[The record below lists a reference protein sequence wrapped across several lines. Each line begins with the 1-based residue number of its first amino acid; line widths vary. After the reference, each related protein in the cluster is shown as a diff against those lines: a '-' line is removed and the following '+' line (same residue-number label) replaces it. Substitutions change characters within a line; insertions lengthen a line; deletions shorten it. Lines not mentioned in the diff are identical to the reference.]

1 MQSSDTS
8 LLLLLKA
15 LEVELHTPATRCDA
29 AKLNALLHDDFREFG
44 RSGAVYA
51 KADILSHLPA
61 QAQHAVVV
69 ADRFELRR
77 LSKVAAQLTYRSA
90 HLLADG
96 SFDVFTLRS
105 SIWKHSIRGWQ
116 ISFHQGTPTAPF
128 DPAESFAAVQN
139 RNTQ

>member
-1 MQSSDTS
+1 MQPSDTS

-15 LEVELHTPATRCDA
+15 LEVELHTPDTRCGA

-51 KADILSHLPA
+51 KADILSRLPA

-69 ADRFELRR
+69 SDRFELRR

-96 SFDVFTLRS
+96 SFDGFTLRS
-105 SIWKHSIRGWQ
+105 SVWERSILGWQ
-116 ISFHQGTPTAPF
+116 MSFHQGTPTAPF
-128 DPAESFAAVQN
+128 DPTEPTSAAKS
-139 RNTQ
+139 RNIE